1 LRREDLQDLGWV
13 LWGFHSIKMDLCE
26 TVKGKLVWINDGD
39 EDDDDEEDDVIWAV
53 AKNQVMSG

>member
-1 LRREDLQDLGWV
+1 V